1 MRMHFWM
8 VAMATVLGGAF
19 LSGTV
24 PQSDTPK
31 ALASRPT
38 IAEDPPHPEAIG
50 WSCDGSNW
58 IFFYGDCVSR
68 KRPKHH
74 HHAVIRVVGKGG
86 AEPHR
91 ESDSILRNSTTPS
104 KSVQIAAI
112 VDPTAE
118 RNAAANKDENRRKRR
133 RTSTA
138 RMALNAKPPR
148 IPRDIKSSRIR
159 VPFFTATRN
168 SDRSE
173 FAELTPGPLRTSS
186 GSVLMRASC
195 SVASRRWRA
204 TGQGSGCR

>member
-8 VAMATVLGGAF
+8 VAMAAVLGAAF

-24 PQSDTPK
+24 PQSDAPK

-38 IAEDPPHPEAIG
+38 IAEEPPHPEATG

-58 IFFYGDCVSR
+58 IFFYGDCVNR
-68 KRPKHH
+68 KQRKHH

-104 KSVQIAAI
+104 KSVQIAAS

-118 RNAAANKDENRRKRR
+118 RNAAANTDENRRKRR

-148 IPRDIKSSRIR
+148 TPRDAGNDAAKHQATRATLARWVNEPALAFGRRRIR
-159 VPFFTATRN
+159 IA
-168 SDRSE
+168 
-173 FAELTPGPLRTSS
+173 
-186 GSVLMRASC
+186 
-195 SVASRRWRA
+195 ASRSAPPAPGRERTDRA
-204 TGQGSGCR
+204 ASSLLPIQ